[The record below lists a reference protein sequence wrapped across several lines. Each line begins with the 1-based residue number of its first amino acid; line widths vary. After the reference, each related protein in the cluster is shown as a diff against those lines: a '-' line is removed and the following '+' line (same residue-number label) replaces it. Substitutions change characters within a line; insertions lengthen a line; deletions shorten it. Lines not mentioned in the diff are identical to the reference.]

1 MPKIQGESVTLW
13 CVNFKLS
20 QMIFRGISMMKINGY
35 RRFDFPTRY
44 YDERKEQLKSKQRAY
59 DRLHQKEAEGSRS
72 EILRSKISDS
82 WVRNDE
88 YRKSIWNANLR
99 LVLVLGVLLLVVLV
113 FAGLSDI
120 GEFLEKFKTGG

>member
-1 MPKIQGESVTLW
+1 
-13 CVNFKLS
+13 
-20 QMIFRGISMMKINGY
+20 MKINGY
-35 RRFDFPTRY
+35 RRFDFPTRI

-59 DRLHQKEAEGSRS
+59 ERMHQKEAEGERS
-72 EILRSKISDS
+72 AMLRAKISDS
-82 WVRNDE
+82 WVRNND
-88 YRKSIWNANLR
+88 YRKSIWQSNLR